1 MSGEQILPAWE
12 LDADVADWLI
22 DYAKERF
29 GGDIERTL
37 NVLLKS
43 AMIMHR
49 NPDDPWAALNYEKG
63 IRGPRKRPGRS
74 PGQGSTGS
82 PPSPAGRG

>member
-1 MSGEQILPAWE
+1 MSEQILPAWE

-22 DYAKERF
+22 AYSKERF

-43 AMIMHR
+43 SMIMHQ
-49 NPDDPWAALNYEKG
+49 NPEDRWAALDYEKG
-63 IRGPRKRPGRS
+63 IRGPRKRVRDR
-74 PGQGSTGS
+74 GQDPGSTES
-82 PPSPAGRG
+82 DPNRA

>member
-1 MSGEQILPAWE
+1 MSGEEILPAWE

-22 DYAKERF
+22 AYARDRF
-29 GGDIERTL
+29 GGDIERTV

-49 NPDDPWAALNYEKG
+49 NPERPWAALDYERG
-63 IRGPRKRPGRS
+63 LRGPKKRPYRS
-74 PGQGSTGS
+74 PGQGSAGF